1 MTVSTRLLPH
11 VSLLAIAATMAFPQL
26 SAARAAQG
34 QQGREDAA
42 EESEEAAEIVVTG
55 SSLKGV
61 APVGSNLISVNRESI
76 EKTNAQTVQQI
87 LRSVPAVVGLGSAGQ
102 GSFNSAS
109 QSGTNAPTIH
119 GLGGSASNS
128 TLNIVDGH
136 RIPLSGVNHSLGDP
150 NMVPVTMIERVEVL
164 AEGSSSIYGS
174 DAVAGVINFITRR
187 KFEGVQFSGQA
198 GFGDNYRTY
207 QAGVV
212 AGTVW
217 ERGWVTIGYN
227 YSDRSRLKTADRPFL
242 FADHRQDA
250 IDAGLD
256 LSTTTAQ
263 NRANFSTFNCD
274 PASVQPGG
282 TTQIF
287 RYANGT
293 YGNPVSNAQANAFC
307 DISLAGDQLPEER
320 RHNLMMK
327 AEQEIGDRL
336 TVGADILYS
345 NRKNNQQVSRGQG
358 GTGGGAVLA
367 TVFGPGST
375 PAGGAGQINP
385 FYTAMPGQTST
396 SQQVRFSG
404 DALFGP
410 GAEINSGEEHFFVN
424 THADYELSDKWT
436 VSGLAL
442 IGNSSS
448 FVRDTGRLNQSAAL
462 LALNG
467 TTNQG
472 ASLTTV
478 SVPATGLIVTQL
490 PLTTANALDVWNLGA
505 ANRTSSAVRARLTDT
520 TTYRFTRQG
529 IQNFRLQVAGDLFDL
544 PGGAA
549 KLALGG
555 EHIGYTIRQNVA
567 FPNGT
572 GPASSGS
579 STINLDYNR
588 NVKAAY
594 AEILLPFV
602 GPEQEIPFI
611 HKLDVNLAGRVDDYS
626 DFGSTTNPKIAVNW
640 EPVQGVRVRG
650 NWSKSFV
657 APALTSFG
665 ADGRGTTA
673 ETSIAG
679 GPSNLAVPIAAYP
692 GVNTIPGVSCS
703 TTTCT
708 IGTPTIQGLQINGG
722 NNEMGPQR
730 GTSWALGVDLTPS
743 FVPGLRLSATFWS
756 NQFTG
761 GVTAPV
767 AGSAVNITGLQPLL
781 RIFPTG
787 ATPAQ
792 IAEIVGTRPLTTTIP
807 ATVSYVYDFRQRNV
821 LNLKVQGIDADV
833 RYSHSTSWGSFSL
846 GTAMSLKTKF
856 DQNFGG
862 GPTFSVL
869 NTTGF
874 NGTFPSIRLDLR
886 ADAGVTVGDFGANVF
901 VNHTGGYRNFSANA
915 ITPVVSVGGVPSGAG
930 GDPVKAYTTADIHFS
945 YNLPESWMKDGE
957 VFVDVQNL
965 FNTKPPFYSNAQGFD
980 TFAGNPI
987 LRVISV
993 GVRTRF

>member
-1 MTVSTRLLPH
+1 MTVSTRLLPQ
-11 VSLLAIAATMAFPQL
+11 VSLLAIAATLAFPQI
-26 SAARAAQG
+26 SAARAAEG
-34 QQGREDAA
+34 QQSGDAAA
-42 EESEEAAEIVVTG
+42 EEKAEAAEIVVTG

-61 APVGSNLISVNRESI
+61 APVGSNLISVSADAI

-164 AEGSSSIYGS
+164 AEGASSIYGS

-187 KFEGVQFSGQA
+187 KFDGLQTSGQM
-198 GFGDNYRTY
+198 GFGDDYRTY
-207 QAGVV
+207 QVGFV
-212 AGTVW
+212 AGTSW
-217 ERGWVTIGYN
+217 ENGWVTVGYN
-227 YSDRSRLKTADRPFL
+227 YSDRSRLKTASRSFL
-242 FADHRQDA
+242 GADQRQRA
-250 IDAGLD
+250 ADAGLD
-256 LSTTTAQ
+256 VSSATAQ
-263 NRANFSTFNCD
+263 NRANFSSFNCD

-282 TTQIF
+282 TTTIF
-287 RYANGT
+287 RFANGS
-293 YGNPVSNAQANAFC
+293 YGNPVSNAQSNAFC
-307 DISLAGDQLPEER
+307 DINQIGDQLPEER
-320 RHNLMMK
+320 RHNVMMK
-327 AEQEIGDRL
+327 AEQQVGDKLTIG
-336 TVGADILYS
+336 GDILYS

-385 FYTAMPGQTST
+385 FYVAMPGQTST
-396 SQQVRFSG
+396 TQQIRFSG
-404 DALFGP
+404 DELFGP

-424 THADYELSDKWT
+424 ARAEYELTDAWSI
-436 VSGLAL
+436 SALAL

-472 ASLTTV
+472 GSLTTI
-478 SVPATGLIVTQL
+478 SVPATGVIVTQL
-490 PLTTANALDVWNLGA
+490 PLTTANALDVWNIGT
-505 ANRTSSAVRARLTDT
+505 ANRTSAAVRARLTDT

-529 IQNFRLQVAGDLFDL
+529 IQNYRLQAAGELFDL
-544 PGGAA
+544 PGGAVQVA
-549 KLALGG
+549 VGG
-555 EHIGYTIRQNVA
+555 EYIGYTIRQNAA
-567 FPNGT
+567 FANGT
-572 GPASSGS
+572 GPSSSGS
-579 STINLDYNR
+579 TTINLDYSR

-594 AEILLPFV
+594 AEVLLPFI
-602 GPEQEIPFI
+602 GPEQEIPGI
-611 HKLDVNLAGRVDDYS
+611 YKLELNLAGRVDEYS
-626 DFGSTTNPKIAVNW
+626 DFGSTTNPKIAASW
-640 EPVQGVRVRG
+640 EPVRGIRVRG

-679 GPSNLAVPIAAYP
+679 GPANLAVPIAAYP
-692 GVNTIPGVSCS
+692 GVNTIPGIAC
-703 TTTCT
+703 TTTACT
-708 IGTPTIQGLQINGG
+708 VGTPTIQGLQINGG
-722 NNEMGPQR
+722 NSDLVAQK
-730 GTSWALGVDLTPS
+730 GTSWALGVDFTPS
-743 FVPGLRLSATFWS
+743 FAPGLRLSATFW
-756 NQFTG
+756 NNEFTG
-761 GVTAPV
+761 GVTAP
-767 AGSAVNITGLQPLL
+767 ASGSAVNITGLQPLL
-781 RIFPTG
+781 QIFPNG

-792 IAEIVGTRPLTTTIP
+792 LAEIIGNRPLTTTIP
-807 ATVSYVYDFRQRNV
+807 GSVRYVYDFRQRNV

-833 RYSHSTSWGSFSL
+833 RYSRSADWGSYSV
-846 GTAMSLKTKF
+846 GAAMSLKTKF

-886 ADAGVTVGDFGANVF
+886 GDVGVKVGDFAVDLF
-901 VNHTGGYRNFSANA
+901 VNHTGGYRNFSGNA
-915 ITPVVSVGGVPSGAG
+915 INPVVSVGGVPTGAG
-930 GDPVKAYTTADIHFS
+930 GDPVKAYTTFDTHLA
-945 YNLPESWMKDGE
+945 YTLPEGWMKDGE
-957 VFVDVQNL
+957 VFLDVQNL
-965 FNTKPPFYSNAQGFD
+965 FNVKPSFYNNAQGYD

>member
-1 MTVSTRLLPH
+1 MRHSSRLLPH
-11 VSLLAIAATMAFPQL
+11 ASCVAIAIAFTATPILAQT
-26 SAARAAQG
+26 AAAA
-34 QQGREDAA
+34 DDVP
-42 EESEEAAEIVVTG
+42 EEAEIVVTG

-61 APVGSNLISVNRESI
+61 APVGSNLISVGRDAI
-76 EKTNAQTVQQI
+76 EKTNAQSVQQI
-87 LRSVPAVVGLGSAGQ
+87 LRTVPAVVGLGSAGQ

-164 AEGSSSIYGS
+164 AEGASSIYGS

-187 KFEGVQFSGQA
+187 KFDGVQLSAQA
-198 GFGDNYRTY
+198 GFGDSYRTY
-207 QAGVV
+207 QLGAV
-212 AGTVW
+212 AGTSW
-217 ERGWVTIGYN
+217 GSGWVTIGYN
-227 YSDRSRLKTADRPFL
+227 YSDRSRLRVADRSFL

-250 IDAGLD
+250 INAGLD
-256 LSTTTAQ
+256 LTSATAQ
-263 NRANFSTFNCD
+263 NRANLASFNCD
-274 PASVQPGG
+274 PASIQPGG
-282 TTQIF
+282 TTSIF
-287 RYANGT
+287 RFANGS

-307 DISLAGDQLPEER
+307 DITQAGDQLPEER
-320 RHNLMMK
+320 RHNVMMK

-336 TVGADILYS
+336 TVAADILYS
-345 NRKNNQQVSRGQG
+345 NRKNNQQVSRGQA

-367 TVFGPGST
+367 TVFGAGSA

-385 FYTAMPGQTST
+385 FYVAMPGQTST
-396 SQQVRFSG
+396 TQQVRFSG

-410 GAEINSGEEHFFVN
+410 GAEINTGEEHFFVN
-424 THADYELSDKWT
+424 THADYELSDRW
-436 VSGLAL
+436 SISALAL
-442 IGNSSS
+442 IGNSTS
-448 FVRDTGRLNQSAAL
+448 FLRDTGRLNQSAAL

-472 ASLTTV
+472 GNPATV

-490 PLTTANALDVWNLGA
+490 PLTTANALDVWNIGS
-505 ANRTSSAVRARLTDT
+505 ANRTSAAVRARLTDT
-520 TTYRFTRQG
+520 TTYRLTRQG
-529 IQNFRLQVAGDLFDL
+529 IQNYRLQIAGDLFDL

-549 KLALGG
+549 KIAIGG
-555 EHIGYTIRQNVA
+555 EYIGYTIRQNLSQ
-567 FPNGT
+567 PLGT
-572 GPASSGS
+572 GPASQGS
-579 STINLDYNR
+579 STVNLDYNR

-594 AEILLPFV
+594 AEVLLPII
-602 GPEQEIPFI
+602 GPEQEIPGI
-611 HKLDVNLAGRVDDYS
+611 RKLDINLAGRIDDYN

-640 EPVQGVRVRG
+640 EPVEGIRVRG

-665 ADGRGTTA
+665 ADGQGTTA
-673 ETSIAG
+673 ETSVSG
-679 GPSNLAVPIAAYP
+679 GPTNLAVPIAAYP
-692 GVNTIPGVSCS
+692 GVNTIPGVSC
-703 TTTCT
+703 TATTCT

-722 NNEMGPQR
+722 NSDLVPQR
-730 GTSWALGVDLTPS
+730 GTSWALGVDFTPT
-743 FVPGLRLSATFWS
+743 FAPGLRVSATFWS

-781 RIFPTG
+781 RIFPAG

-792 IAEIVGTRPLTTTIP
+792 IQEIVGTRPLTTSIP
-807 ATVSYVYDFRQRNV
+807 GTVNYVYDFRQRNV
-821 LNLKVQGIDADV
+821 LNLKVQGIDADA
-833 RYSHSTSWGSFSL
+833 RYSQNTDWGSFTL
-846 GTAMSLKTKF
+846 GAAMSLKTKF
-856 DQNFGG
+856 DQNFGN
-862 GPTFSVL
+862 GPVFSVL

-886 ADAGVTVGDFGANVF
+886 GDAGVTVGDFGATVF
-901 VNHTGGYRNFSANA
+901 LNHTGGYRNFSANA
-915 ITPVVSVGGVPSGAG
+915 ITPVVSVGGVPTGAG
-930 GDPVKAYTTADIHFS
+930 GDPVDAYTTVDLHLS
-945 YNLPESWMKDGE
+945 YNLPESWVKDGE
-957 VFVDVQNL
+957 VFVDAQNL
-965 FNTKPPFYSNAQGFD
+965 FNTRPPFYNSTQGYD
-980 TFAGNPI
+980 VFAGNPI

>member
-1 MTVSTRLLPH
+1 MTVSTRLLPQ
-11 VSLLAIAATMAFPQL
+11 VSLLAIAATLAFPQI
-26 SAARAAQG
+26 SAARAAEG
-34 QQGREDAA
+34 QQSGDAAA
-42 EESEEAAEIVVTG
+42 EEKAEAAEIVVTG

-61 APVGSNLISVNRESI
+61 APVGSNLISVSADAI

-164 AEGSSSIYGS
+164 AEGASSIYGS

-187 KFEGVQFSGQA
+187 KFDGLQTSGQM
-198 GFGDNYRTY
+198 GFGDDYRTY
-207 QAGVV
+207 QVGFV
-212 AGTVW
+212 AGTSW
-217 ERGWVTIGYN
+217 ENGWVTVGYN
-227 YSDRSRLKTADRPFL
+227 YSDRSRLKTASRSFL
-242 FADHRQDA
+242 GADQRQRA
-250 IDAGLD
+250 ADAGLD
-256 LSTTTAQ
+256 LTSATAQ
-263 NRANFSTFNCD
+263 NRANFSSFNCD

-282 TTQIF
+282 TTTIF
-287 RYANGT
+287 RFANGS
-293 YGNPVSNAQANAFC
+293 YGNPVSNAQSNAFC
-307 DISLAGDQLPEER
+307 DINQIGDQLPEER
-320 RHNLMMK
+320 RHNVMMK
-327 AEQEIGDRL
+327 AEQQVGDKLTIG
-336 TVGADILYS
+336 GDILYS

-385 FYTAMPGQTST
+385 FYVAMPGQTST
-396 SQQVRFSG
+396 TQQIRFSG
-404 DALFGP
+404 DELFGP

-424 THADYELSDKWT
+424 ARAEYELTDAWSI
-436 VSGLAL
+436 SALAL

-472 ASLTTV
+472 GSLTTI
-478 SVPATGLIVTQL
+478 SVPATGVIVTQL
-490 PLTTANALDVWNLGA
+490 PLTTANALDVWNIGT
-505 ANRTSSAVRARLTDT
+505 ANRTSAAVRARLTDT

-529 IQNFRLQVAGDLFDL
+529 IQNYRLQAAGELFDL
-544 PGGAA
+544 PGGAVQVA
-549 KLALGG
+549 VGG
-555 EHIGYTIRQNVA
+555 EYIGYTIRQNAA
-567 FPNGT
+567 FANGT
-572 GPASSGS
+572 GPSSSGS
-579 STINLDYNR
+579 TTINLDYSR

-594 AEILLPFV
+594 AEVLLPFI
-602 GPEQEIPFI
+602 GPEQEIPGI
-611 HKLDVNLAGRVDDYS
+611 YKLELNLAGRVDEYS
-626 DFGSTTNPKIAVNW
+626 DFGSTTNPKIAASW
-640 EPVQGVRVRG
+640 EPVRGIRVRG

-679 GPSNLAVPIAAYP
+679 GPANLAVPIAAYP
-692 GVNTIPGVSCS
+692 GVNTIPGIAC
-703 TTTCT
+703 TTTACT
-708 IGTPTIQGLQINGG
+708 VGTPTIQGLQINGG
-722 NNEMGPQR
+722 NSDLVAQK
-730 GTSWALGVDLTPS
+730 GTSWALGVDFTPS
-743 FVPGLRLSATFWS
+743 FAPGLRLSATFW
-756 NQFTG
+756 NNEFTG
-761 GVTAPV
+761 GVTAP
-767 AGSAVNITGLQPLL
+767 ASGSAVNITGLQPLL
-781 RIFPTG
+781 QIFPNG

-792 IAEIVGTRPLTTTIP
+792 LAEIIGNRPLTTTIP
-807 ATVSYVYDFRQRNV
+807 GSVRYVYDFRQRNV

-833 RYSHSTSWGSFSL
+833 RYSRSADWGSYSV
-846 GTAMSLKTKF
+846 GAAMSLKTKF

-886 ADAGVTVGDFGANVF
+886 GDVGVKVGDFAVDLF
-901 VNHTGGYRNFSANA
+901 VNHTGGYRNFSGNA
-915 ITPVVSVGGVPSGAG
+915 INPVVSVGGVPTGAG
-930 GDPVKAYTTADIHFS
+930 GDPVKAYTTFDTHLA
-945 YNLPESWMKDGE
+945 YTLPEGWIKDGE
-957 VFVDVQNL
+957 VFLDVQNL
-965 FNTKPPFYSNAQGFD
+965 FNVKPSFYNNAQGYD

>member
-1 MTVSTRLLPH
+1 MVVSARFLPH
-11 VSLLAIAATMAFPQL
+11 ASVMAIAMTMAFPQI
-26 SAARAAQG
+26 SAARAG
-34 QQGREDAA
+34 QDQAA
-42 EESEEAAEIVVTG
+42 TAAADDGQDAEIVVTG
-55 SSLKGV
+55 SSIKGV
-61 APVGSNLISVNRESI
+61 APVGSNLISVTADAI
-76 EKTNAQTVQQI
+76 EKTNAQSVQQI
-87 LRSVPAVVGLGSAGQ
+87 LRTVPAVVGLGSAGQ

-164 AEGSSSIYGS
+164 AEGASSIYGS

-187 KFEGVQFSGQA
+187 KFDGIQTSGQL
-198 GFGDNYRTY
+198 GFGDDYRTY
-207 QAGVV
+207 QAGFV
-212 AGTVW
+212 AGTSW
-217 ERGWVTIGYN
+217 DRGWVTIGYN
-227 YSDRSRLKTADRPFL
+227 YSDRSRLRVSDRPFL
-242 FADHRQDA
+242 AADQRQRA

-256 LSTTTAQ
+256 LSSATAQ
-263 NRANFSTFNCD
+263 NRANFATFNCD

-282 TTQIF
+282 TTNIF
-287 RYANGT
+287 RNTGSG

-307 DISLAGDQLPEER
+307 DINQAGDQLPEER
-320 RHNLMMK
+320 RHNVMMK
-327 AEQEIGDRL
+327 AEQQVGDRL

-367 TVFGPGST
+367 TVFGPGSV

-385 FYTAMPGQTST
+385 FYVGMPGQTST

-424 THADYELSDKWT
+424 THADYELSDKWS
-436 VSGLAL
+436 VSALAL
-442 IGNSSS
+442 VGNSSS

-472 ASLTTV
+472 GSLTTI
-478 SVPATGLIVTQL
+478 SVPATGQIVTQL
-490 PLTTANALDVWNLGA
+490 PLTAANALDVWNVGT
-505 ANRTSSAVRARLTDT
+505 ANRTSAAVRARLTDT

-529 IQNFRLQVAGDLFDL
+529 IQNFRMQVAGDLFEL
-544 PGGAA
+544 PGGAV
-549 KLALGG
+549 KVALGG
-555 EHIGYTIRQNVA
+555 EYIGYTIRQNA
-567 FPNGT
+567 SFPNGT

-594 AEILLPFV
+594 AEVLVPIV
-602 GPEQEIPFI
+602 SPEQGIPFI
-611 HKLDVNLAGRVDDYS
+611 HKLDLNVAGRIDDYS
-626 DFGSTTNPKIAVNW
+626 DFGSTSNPKVAVNW
-640 EPVQGVRVRG
+640 EPTQGIRVRG
-650 NWSKSFV
+650 NWSRSFV

-673 ETSIAG
+673 ETSVAG

-692 GVNTIPGVSCS
+692 GVNTIPGVSCNA
-703 TTTCT
+703 TTCT

-722 NNEMGPQR
+722 NNDMGPQR

-743 FVPGLRLSATFWS
+743 FAPGFRVSATFWS
-756 NQFTG
+756 NQFSG

-792 IAEIVGTRPLTTTIP
+792 LAAIVGNRPLTTSIP
-807 ATVSYVYDFRQRNV
+807 ATVTYVYDFRQRNV
-821 LNLKVQGIDADV
+821 LNLKVQGIDADA
-833 RYSHSTSWGSFSL
+833 RYTHNTDWGNFSL
-846 GTAMSLKTKF
+846 GAAMSLKTKF

-869 NTTGF
+869 NSTGF

-886 ADAGVTVGDFGANVF
+886 ADAGVTVGNFAANLF
-901 VNHTGGYRNFSANA
+901 LNHTGGYRNWSANA
-915 ITPVVSVGGVPSGAG
+915 VNPVVSVGGVPTGAG
-930 GDPVKAYTTADIHFS
+930 GDSVKAYTTVDAHIA
-945 YNLPESWMKDGE
+945 YTLPESWVKDGE
-957 VFVDVQNL
+957 VFLDAQNL
-965 FNTKPPFYSNAQGFD
+965 FNTRPPFYNNAQGYD

-987 LRVISV
+987 LRVVSV

>member
-1 MTVSTRLLPH
+1 MVSTRLLPH
-11 VSLLAIAATMAFPQL
+11 VSLMAMAMTLAFPHL
-26 SAARAAQG
+26 SVAN
-34 QQGREDAA
+34 AA
-42 EESEEAAEIVVTG
+42 EDQATAAADPGEEPAEIVVTG
-55 SSLKGV
+55 SSIKGV
-61 APVGSNLISVNRESI
+61 APVGSNLISVSAAAI

-87 LRSVPAVVGLGSAGQ
+87 LRTVPAVVGLGAVGQ
-102 GSFNSAS
+102 GAFNSAS

-119 GLGGSASNS
+119 GLGASASNS

-164 AEGSSSIYGS
+164 AEGASSIYGS

-187 KFEGVQFSGQA
+187 KFDGIQTSAQL
-198 GFGDNYRTY
+198 GFGDDYRTY
-207 QAGVV
+207 QAGFV
-212 AGTVW
+212 AGTSW
-217 ERGWVTIGYN
+217 DRGWVTMGYN
-227 YSDRSRLKTADRPFL
+227 YSDRSRLRVADRPFM

-250 IDAGLD
+250 INAGLD
-256 LSTTTAQ
+256 LSTATAQ
-263 NRANFSTFNCD
+263 NRANLASFNCD

-282 TTQIF
+282 TTNIF
-287 RYANGT
+287 RFDTATNS

-307 DISLAGDQLPEER
+307 DITQVGDQIPQER
-320 RHNLMMK
+320 RHNLMVK
-327 AEQEIGDRL
+327 AEQEIGDNL
-336 TVGADILYS
+336 VVGADVLYS
-345 NRKNNQQVSRGQG
+345 NRKNDQNVSRGQG

-385 FYTAMPGQTST
+385 FYVAMPGQTST

-410 GAEINSGEEHFFVN
+410 GARIESGEEHFFVN
-424 THADYELSDKWT
+424 PHFEYKLSEKWS

-442 IGNSSS
+442 IGNSTS

-472 ASLTTV
+472 GSLTTL

-490 PLTTANALDVWNLGA
+490 PLTTANALDVWNVGA
-505 ANRTSSAVRARLTDT
+505 ANRTSAAVRARLTDT
-520 TTYRFTRQG
+520 TTYRLTRQG
-529 IQNFRLQVAGDLFDL
+529 IQNYRMQVSGSLFEL
-544 PGGAA
+544 PGGEA
-549 KLALGG
+549 KIALGG
-555 EHIGYTIRQNVA
+555 EYIAYTIRQNVSQ
-567 FPNGT
+567 PLGT
-572 GPASSGS
+572 GPASQGS
-579 STINLDYNR
+579 STINLDYKR

-594 AEILLPFV
+594 AEVLLPIV
-602 GPEQEIPFI
+602 GPDQNIPGI
-611 HKLDVNLAGRVDDYS
+611 YKLDLNLAGRVDDYS
-626 DFGSTTNPKIAVNW
+626 DFGSTTNPKIALNW
-640 EPVQGVRVRG
+640 EPTRGVRLRG

-657 APALTSFG
+657 APALTSYG

-673 ETSIAG
+673 ETSVAG
-679 GPSNLAVPIAAYP
+679 GPTNLAVPIAAYP
-692 GVNTIPGVSCS
+692 GVTSIPGVSCS

-708 IGTPTIQGLQINGG
+708 IGTPAIQGLQINGG
-722 NNEMGPQR
+722 NNETVPQR
-730 GTSWALGVDLTPS
+730 GTSWSLGVDLTPA
-743 FVPGLRLSATFWS
+743 FAPGLRVSATFWS

-767 AGSAVNITGLQPLL
+767 AGSAVNITGLQNLL
-781 RIFPTG
+781 QIFPTG

-792 IAEIVGTRPLTTTIP
+792 ISAIVGNRPLTTAIP
-807 ATVSYVYDFRQRNV
+807 ATTYYVYDFRQRNV

-833 RYSHSTSWGSFSL
+833 RYNHDTSWGSFTL
-846 GTAMSLKTKF
+846 GAAMSLKTKF
-856 DQNFGG
+856 DQNFGN

-869 NTTGF
+869 GTTGF

-886 ADAGVTVGDFGANVF
+886 GEAAVQVGDFGANLF
-901 VNHTGGYRNFSANA
+901 VNHTGNYNNWSANA
-915 ITPVVSVGGVPSGAG
+915 VNPVVSVNGVPTGAG
-930 GDPVKAYTTADIHFS
+930 GDPVKAYTTVDLHLS
-945 YNLPESWMKDGE
+945 YDLPTGFLKDGE
-957 VFVDVQNL
+957 VFVDVQNM
-965 FNTKPPFYSNAQGFD
+965 FNKRPPFYNSVQGYD

>member
-1 MTVSTRLLPH
+1 MTISTRLLPH
-11 VSLLAIAATMAFPQL
+11 VSLLAIAATLAFPQI
-26 SAARAAQG
+26 SAARAAEG
-34 QQGREDAA
+34 QQSGDAAA
-42 EESEEAAEIVVTG
+42 EEKAEAAEIVVTG

-61 APVGSNLISVNRESI
+61 APVGSNLISVTADAI

-164 AEGSSSIYGS
+164 AEGASSIYGS

-187 KFEGVQFSGQA
+187 KFDGLQTSGQM
-198 GFGDNYRTY
+198 GFGDDYRTY
-207 QAGVV
+207 QLGFV
-212 AGTVW
+212 AGTSW
-217 ERGWVTIGYN
+217 ENGWVTVGYN
-227 YSDRSRLKTADRPFL
+227 YSDRSRLKTASRSFL
-242 FADHRQDA
+242 GADQRQRA
-250 IDAGLD
+250 TDAGLD
-256 LSTTTAQ
+256 LSSATAQ
-263 NRANFSTFNCD
+263 NRANFASFNCD

-282 TTQIF
+282 TTNIF
-287 RYANGT
+287 SNTGSG

-307 DISLAGDQLPEER
+307 DINQIGDQLPEER
-320 RHNLMMK
+320 RHNVMMK
-327 AEQEIGDRL
+327 AEQKVGDKL
-336 TVGADILYS
+336 TLGGDILYS
-345 NRKNNQQVSRGQG
+345 NRKNNQQVSRGQS

-367 TVFGPGST
+367 TVFGPGAT
-375 PAGGAGQINP
+375 PTGGAGQINP
-385 FYTAMPGQTST
+385 FYVAMPGQTST

-404 DALFGP
+404 DNLLGP

-424 THADYELSDKWT
+424 TRAEYELSDKWAI
-436 VSGLAL
+436 SALAL
-442 IGNSSS
+442 IGTSSS

-472 ASLTTV
+472 GSLTTV
-478 SVPATGLIVTQL
+478 SVPATGVIVTQL
-490 PLTTANALDVWNLGA
+490 PLTTANALDVWNSGA
-505 ANRTSSAVRARLTDT
+505 ANRTSAAVRARLTDT

-529 IQNFRLQVAGDLFDL
+529 IQNYRLQAAGELFDL
-544 PGGAA
+544 PGGAVQVA
-549 KLALGG
+549 VGG
-555 EHIGYTIRQNVA
+555 EYIAYTIRQNAA
-567 FPNGT
+567 FANGT
-572 GPASSGS
+572 GPSSSGS
-579 STINLDYNR
+579 TTINLDYKR

-594 AEILLPFV
+594 AEVLLPFI
-602 GPEQEIPFI
+602 GPEQEIPGI
-611 HKLDVNLAGRVDDYS
+611 YKLELNLAGRIDEYS
-626 DFGSTTNPKIAVNW
+626 DFGSTTNPKIAASW
-640 EPVQGVRVRG
+640 EPVRGIRVRG

-673 ETSIAG
+673 ETSIAN
-679 GPSNLAVPIAAYP
+679 GPGNLAVPIAAYP
-692 GVNTIPGVSCS
+692 GVNTIPGIACT

-708 IGTPTIQGLQINGG
+708 VGTPTIQGLQINGG
-722 NNEMGPQR
+722 NSDLVAQK
-730 GTSWALGVDLTPS
+730 GTSWALGVDFTPS
-743 FVPGLRLSATFWS
+743 FAPGLRLSATFW
-756 NQFTG
+756 NNEFTG
-761 GVTAPV
+761 GVTAP
-767 AGSAVNITGLQPLL
+767 ASGSAVNITGLQPLL
-781 RIFPTG
+781 RVFPAG
-787 ATPAQ
+787 ANPAQ
-792 IAEIVGTRPLTTTIP
+792 LAEIIGNRPLTTTIP
-807 ATVSYVYDFRQRNV
+807 NTVRYVYDFRQRNV

-833 RYSHSTSWGSFSL
+833 RYSRSADWGSYSV
-846 GTAMSLKTKF
+846 GAAMSLKTKF

-886 ADAGVTVGDFGANVF
+886 GDVGVKVGDFAVDLF
-901 VNHTGGYRNFSANA
+901 VNHTGGYRNFSGNA
-915 ITPVVSVGGVPSGAG
+915 INPVVSVGGVPTGAG
-930 GDPVKAYTTADIHFS
+930 GDPVKAYTTFDTHLA
-945 YNLPESWMKDGE
+945 YTLPEGWMKDGE
-957 VFVDVQNL
+957 VFLDVQNL
-965 FNTKPPFYSNAQGFD
+965 FNVKPSFYNNAQGYD